1 MTSIAVLHF
10 DFFNFGRVAVLR
22 THTANVMCVIET
34 LLQVSKNFEMDI
46 FPKYRIFV
54 LIGIRKLASMSYSN
68 SGVRPFG

>member
-10 DFFNFGRVAVLR
+10 DFFNFVRVAVFR

-46 FPKYRIFV
+46 FPSI
-54 LIGIRKLASMSYSN
+54 AYS
-68 SGVRPFG
+68 F